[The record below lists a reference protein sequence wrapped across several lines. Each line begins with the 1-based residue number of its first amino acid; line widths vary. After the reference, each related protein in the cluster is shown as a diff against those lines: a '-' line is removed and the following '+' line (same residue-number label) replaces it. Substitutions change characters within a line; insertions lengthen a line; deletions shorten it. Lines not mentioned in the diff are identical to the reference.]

1 MYSVYDDKNVVVFQS
16 EHLSKVAAYLQCY
29 PKLVKEKVNN
39 GKFVNPFDGRTYSIV
54 NKKDY
59 TEEKER
65 VLKYLASE
73 MYRYKTITDL
83 PVKEIKALL
92 TENNIKAK
100 ITKNGRTYLVEAN
113 G

>member
-1 MYSVYDDKNVVVFQS
+1 MFTSKKNVLVFES
-16 EHLSKVAAYLQCY
+16 EYLSKAAAYLQCY
-29 PKLVKEKVNN
+29 PKLAKEKVNN

-73 MYRYKTITDL
+73 KYRNKTITDV
-83 PVKEIKALL
+83 PVKKNKALL
-92 TENNIKAK
+92 TENTIKEK
-100 ITKNGRTYLVEAN
+100 KKKNGRTYLVEAN

>member
-1 MYSVYDDKNVVVFQS
+1 MYSVYDDKNVLVFQS

-65 VLKYLASE
+65 VLKYITSGLYG
-73 MYRYKTITDL
+73 YRTITDL
-83 PVKEIKALL
+83 PVKEIETLL
-92 TENNIKAK
+92 AENNIKAK
-100 ITKNGRTYLVEAN
+100 ITKGRRTYLVEAYE
-113 G
+113 

>member
-1 MYSVYDDKNVVVFQS
+1 MYSVYNEKNVLVFES

-29 PKLVKEKVNN
+29 PKLAKEKVNN

-65 VLKYLASE
+65 VLKYITSG
-73 MYRYKTITDL
+73 MYGYRTITDL
-83 PVKEIKALL
+83 PVKEIETLL
-92 TENNIKAK
+92 AENNIKAK
-100 ITKNGRTYLVEAN
+100 ITKERRTYLVEAYE
-113 G
+113 

>member
-1 MYSVYDDKNVVVFQS
+1 MYNVYNGKKVLVYET
-16 EHLSKVAAYLQCY
+16 EHLSKVAEYLHCY
-29 PKLVKEKVNN
+29 PKLIKDKINC
-39 GKFVNPFDGRTYSIV
+39 GKFANPFDGRTYSIV

-100 ITKNGRTYLVEAN
+100 ITKNGRAYLVEAN

>member
-1 MYSVYDDKNVVVFQS
+1 MYSVYDDKNVLVFQS
-16 EHLSKVAAYLQCY
+16 EYLSKAAAYLQCY
-29 PKLVKEKVNN
+29 PKLAKEKANN

-83 PVKEIKALL
+83 PIKEIKALL

-100 ITKNGRTYLVEAN
+100 ITKDGRTYLVEAYE
-113 G
+113 